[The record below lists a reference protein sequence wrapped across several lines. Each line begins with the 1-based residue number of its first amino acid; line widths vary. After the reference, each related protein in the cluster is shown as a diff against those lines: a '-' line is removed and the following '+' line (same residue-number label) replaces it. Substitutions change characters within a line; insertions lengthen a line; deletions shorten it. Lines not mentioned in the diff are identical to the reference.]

1 MSVIKNFS
9 LAAALVAALTCGA
22 PAQAANLDEGIVQYR
37 MENFEEALALLQKAR
52 AEQPESSLAA
62 FYLGMARKQGGD
74 IAGAI
79 KDLTDAAT
87 LKPPVLDAYL
97 ELADAWHVQGDD
109 DKALQWANRSEA
121 AGVNPARSAFLKGII
136 LAGLGKTDE
145 AVASFEKAKGLD
157 PSLNQPAQLQIAMA
171 MAGSRKLTRAR
182 DALRAVVAADPNSE
196 IAGYAREYEQS
207 FTRILESYRALHL
220 TLGLN
225 YLYDDNAISSPSNAG
240 ARAQIGDPTGQR
252 DHAFMGSFRL
262 DYTPLLENDYTFSA
276 QYLVQSTKYGDTNT
290 AEENPSTVINSL
302 TVNPGRSFG
311 SSIFSLPINFSHVF
325 LKEKEYQAL
334 VTVRPTWSWQ
344 AAPQHILQ
352 AGASF
357 TRRDMLQDPLVQDED
372 RDANIGGASAGYI
385 FSYGDQGGMA
395 ALRYDFSYDDARGVN
410 WKNRGHRY
418 SASGVIP
425 LSAAVKLNLSGE
437 VSTQDYFKTNTVFDV
452 QRNDTTW
459 FGTAGLS
466 WNLTSNVALLAQYS
480 HTTAKSNIKV
490 YDYNRNTF
498 STGIEFSF

>member
-1 MSVIKNFS
+1 M
-9 LAAALVAALTCGA
+9 
-22 PAQAANLDEGIVQYR
+22 LD
-37 MENFEEALALLQKAR
+37 
-52 AEQPESSLAA
+52 S
-62 FYLGMARKQGGD
+62 
-74 IAGAI
+74 
-79 KDLTDAAT
+79 
-87 LKPPVLDAYL
+87 YL

-109 DKALQWANRSEA
+109 EKALQWANRSENE
-121 AGVNPARSAFLKGII
+121 GVNPARSAFLKGII
-136 LAGLGKTDE
+136 LSGLGQREE
-145 AVASFEKAKGLD
+145 AVASFEKAKLLD
-157 PSLNQPAQLQIAMA
+157 PSLTQSAQLQIAMV

-196 IAGYAREYEQS
+196 IAGYAKEYEQS
-207 FTRILESYRALHL
+207 FTRILDSYQPLHL

-225 YLYDDNAISSPSNAG
+225 YLYDDNAISSPSNPG
-240 ARAQIGDPTGQR
+240 ARAQIGNPTGQR
-252 DHAFMGSFRL
+252 DHAFMGNFRL

-290 AEENPSTVINSL
+290 DEENPSTVINSL
-302 TVNPGRSFG
+302 TVNLGHAFG
-311 SSIFSLPINFSHVF
+311 NSIFSAPISLSHVL
-325 LKEKEYQAL
+325 LKEKAYQAL
-334 VTVRPTWSWQ
+334 VSVRPTWSWQ

-385 FSYGDQGGMA
+385 FSYGELGGMA

-418 SASGVIP
+418 SVSGVIP
-425 LSAAVKLNLSGE
+425 LTVALKLNLSGE

-452 QRNDTTW
+452 QRDDTTW

-466 WNLTSNVALLAQYS
+466 WNLNRNLALLAQYS
-480 HTTAKSNIKV
+480 HTKAESNIKV
-490 YDYNRNTF
+490 YDYSRNTF

>member
-1 MSVIKNFS
+1 MTKTS
-9 LAAALVAALTCGA
+9 LAAAALIAAFTCAA
-22 PAQAANLDEGIVQYR
+22 PAQASTLDEGIIQYR
-37 MENFEEALALLQKAR
+37 VENFEEALALLQKAR
-52 AEQPESSLAA
+52 AEEPKSSLAA

-74 IAGAI
+74 IPGAI

-87 LKPPVLDAYL
+87 LKPPVLDSYL

-109 DKALQWANRSEA
+109 EKALQWANRSESE
-121 AGVNPARSAFLKGII
+121 GVNPARSAFFKGII
-136 LAGLGKTDE
+136 LSGLGQREE
-145 AVASFEKAKGLD
+145 AVAAFEKAKRLD
-157 PSLNQPAQLQIAMA
+157 PSLTQSAQLQIAMV

-196 IAGYAREYEQS
+196 IAGYAKEYEQS
-207 FTRILESYRALHL
+207 FTRILDSYQPLHL

-225 YLYDDNAISSPSNAG
+225 YLYDDNAISSPSNPG
-240 ARAQIGDPTGQR
+240 ARAQIGNPTGQR
-252 DHAFMGSFRL
+252 DHAFMGNFRL
-262 DYTPLLENDYTFSA
+262 DYTPLLENDYTLSA
-276 QYLVQSTKYGDTNT
+276 QYLVQSTKYGDTDT

-302 TVNPGRSFG
+302 TVNLGHSFG
-311 SSIFSLPINFSHVF
+311 NSIFSVPISLSHVL
-325 LKEKEYQAL
+325 LKEKAYQSLA
-334 VTVRPTWSWQ
+334 TVRPTWSWQ

-385 FSYGDQGGMA
+385 FSYGELGGMA

-418 SASGVIP
+418 SANGVIP
-425 LSAAVKLNLSGE
+425 LAAALKLNLSGE
-437 VSTQDYFKTNTVFDV
+437 VATQDYFKTNTVFDV
-452 QRNDTTW
+452 QRRDTTW

-466 WNLTSNVALLAQYS
+466 WNLNRNLALLAQYS
-480 HTTAKSNIKV
+480 HTKAESNIKV
-490 YDYNRNTF
+490 YDYSRNTF